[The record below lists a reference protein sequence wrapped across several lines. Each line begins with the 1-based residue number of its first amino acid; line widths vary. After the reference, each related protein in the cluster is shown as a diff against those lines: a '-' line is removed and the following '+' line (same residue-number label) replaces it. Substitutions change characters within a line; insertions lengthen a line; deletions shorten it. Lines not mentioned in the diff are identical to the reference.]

1 MTFDQTTIMQII
13 LALGGLGLFL
23 YGMRLMGEG
32 LELAAG
38 AKLRDILEKL
48 TTNRFLGALVGVIVT
63 AIIQSSTAVS
73 VMCVGFV
80 NASIMNISQAMGVI
94 MGATIGT
101 TVTSVLLSI
110 QISDYAPLAIFI
122 GAVMVMFMKKNNQ
135 KYIGQI
141 IAGFG
146 ILFFGMTTMSSN
158 LEPLASSDF
167 FSTIITSVSNPFI
180 GVIFGIFFAAL
191 LQSSSAAVG
200 VLQALGAIS
209 ALTLPNAVYMVY
221 GIHIGACVTAVISAI
236 GASKDAKRT
245 ALSYV
250 LFTVFGTAIFTLLSL
265 FTPFNAFIESVT
277 DNIPFQ
283 ISLVHILSSIIAT
296 LLILPAEGL
305 IVKLSYIVIRGDEEG
320 EKEACRLKYVD
331 ERLLQTPPIAVN
343 QITKEIDRM
352 GKLAKRNFQLSME
365 SLLNMDEKLIDVVE
379 ENEEVIDYLNQAIT
393 TYLVKLNG
401 LSLEDSDRVRIGSFY
416 HVVSDMERI
425 GDHAENICELAS
437 MAINKNEIFS
447 SIAIGEI
454 NDLKKLVDTVMDN
467 SLEMFESISYSQKKV
482 DLISNTEQEIDDK
495 TDLYKA
501 NHIERLSDGK
511 CSARVGTLF
520 MELLTNLERIADH
533 STNIAFSLY
542 PNQHA
547 PHSEAEAMQLAKK

>member
-283 ISLVHILSSIIAT
+283 ISLVHILSNIIAT

-467 SLEMFESISYSQKKV
+467 SLEMFESRSYSQKKV

>member
-352 GKLAKRNFQLSME
+352 GKLAKRN
-365 SLLNMDEKLIDVVE
+365 
-379 ENEEVIDYLNQAIT
+379 
-393 TYLVKLNG
+393 
-401 LSLEDSDRVRIGSFY
+401 
-416 HVVSDMERI
+416 
-425 GDHAENICELAS
+425 
-437 MAINKNEIFS
+437 
-447 SIAIGEI
+447 
-454 NDLKKLVDTVMDN
+454 
-467 SLEMFESISYSQKKV
+467 
-482 DLISNTEQEIDDK
+482 
-495 TDLYKA
+495 
-501 NHIERLSDGK
+501 
-511 CSARVGTLF
+511 
-520 MELLTNLERIADH
+520 
-533 STNIAFSLY
+533 
-542 PNQHA
+542 
-547 PHSEAEAMQLAKK
+547 

>member
-1 MTFDQTTIMQII
+1 
-13 LALGGLGLFL
+13 
-23 YGMRLMGEG
+23 
-32 LELAAG
+32 
-38 AKLRDILEKL
+38 
-48 TTNRFLGALVGVIVT
+48 
-63 AIIQSSTAVS
+63 
-73 VMCVGFV
+73 
-80 NASIMNISQAMGVI
+80 
-94 MGATIGT
+94 
-101 TVTSVLLSI
+101 
-110 QISDYAPLAIFI
+110 
-122 GAVMVMFMKKNNQ
+122 
-135 KYIGQI
+135 
-141 IAGFG
+141 
-146 ILFFGMTTMSSN
+146 
-158 LEPLASSDF
+158 
-167 FSTIITSVSNPFI
+167 
-180 GVIFGIFFAAL
+180 
-191 LQSSSAAVG
+191 
-200 VLQALGAIS
+200 
-209 ALTLPNAVYMVY
+209 
-221 GIHIGACVTAVISAI
+221 
-236 GASKDAKRT
+236 
-245 ALSYV
+245 
-250 LFTVFGTAIFTLLSL
+250 
-265 FTPFNAFIESVT
+265 
-277 DNIPFQ
+277 
-283 ISLVHILSSIIAT
+283 
-296 LLILPAEGL
+296 
-305 IVKLSYIVIRGDEEG
+305 
-320 EKEACRLKYVD
+320 
-331 ERLLQTPPIAVN
+331 
-343 QITKEIDRM
+343 
-352 GKLAKRNFQLSME
+352 RNFQLSME

-467 SLEMFESISYSQKKV
+467 SLEMFESRSYSQRKV